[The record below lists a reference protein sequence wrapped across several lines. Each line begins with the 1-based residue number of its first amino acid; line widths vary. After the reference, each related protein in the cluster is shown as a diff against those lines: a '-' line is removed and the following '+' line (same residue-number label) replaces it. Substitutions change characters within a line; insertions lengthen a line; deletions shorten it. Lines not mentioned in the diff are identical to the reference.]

1 MERPHLMDGVHGYY
15 LPYHAGEEHIGWPL
29 PGLPLQ
35 AKRFLSILCW
45 ALANFLNKVSVI
57 AQVSD
62 PYVSSGRTHLS
73 YTFRF
78 KQRGFFPYF
87 QAGHIC
93 RIPSA
98 SSREVS
104 FHTVLGTRQF
114 SQQESGNLDSNIGT
128 RIAGYVFPLMS
139 RASNLRTL
147 ISNESKSFLKKHEF
161 SEGTG

>member
-15 LPYHAGEEHIGWPL
+15 LPYHAGEEHIGEVGLYPAFRFKQRGFF
-29 PGLPLQ
+29 PYCVGHSPIFSTRQDTFVVYLPLQ
-35 AKRFLSILCW
+35 AERFLSILCW
-45 ALANFLNKVSVI
+45 AFANFFNRVSVI
-57 AQVSD
+57 AQVSE
-62 PYVSSGRTHLS
+62 PYVSTARTHLS

-78 KQRGFFPYF
+78 KQR
-87 QAGHIC
+87 
-93 RIPSA
+93 
-98 SSREVS
+98 
-104 FHTVLGTRQF
+104 
-114 SQQESGNLDSNIGT
+114 ESGNLDSNIGT